1 MGEELQ
7 SWKSVFRLGEL
18 LELAAARKQAQSHNK
33 LYGNL
38 TFSQSLVCIALIRL
52 LEKQPEGVTLKQLSA
67 ELEVTPGAASEL
79 VEELVKKGVVSRTRS
94 ETDRRAV
101 CIRFLDNVMAMH
113 RAASKEIENTYRKML
128 SVLSAEELSEW
139 ERLLDKILNSYQKGQ
154 N

>member
-38 TFSQSLVCIALIRL
+38 TFSQSRVCIALIRL

-94 ETDRRAV
+94 ETNRRAV

-113 RAASKEIENTYRKML
+113 RTASKEIESTYRKML

>member
-18 LELAAARKQAQSHNK
+18 LELAAARKQAQSHNR

-38 TFSQSLVCIALIRL
+38 TFSQSRVCIALIRL

-79 VEELVKKGVVSRTRS
+79 VEELVKKGVVSRLQEQKQSGHTLMDSLS
-94 ETDRRAV
+94 EDSR
-101 CIRFLDNVMAMH
+101 
-113 RAASKEIENTYRKML
+113 KEL
-128 SVLSAEELSEW
+128 EEL
-139 ERLLDKILNSYQKGQ
+139 KKQ
-154 N
+154 

>member
-38 TFSQSLVCIALIRL
+38 TFRQSRVCIALIRL

>member
-1 MGEELQ
+1 M
-7 SWKSVFRLGEL
+7 
-18 LELAAARKQAQSHNK
+18 
-33 LYGNL
+33 
-38 TFSQSLVCIALIRL
+38 
-52 LEKQPEGVTLKQLSA
+52 TLKQLSA

>member
-38 TFSQSLVCIALIRL
+38 TFSQSRVCIALIRL

-79 VEELVKKGVVSRTRS
+79 VEELVKKGVISRTRS
-94 ETDRRAV
+94 ESDAV
-101 CIRFLDNVMAMH
+101 CIRFLDNVTAMH
-113 RAASKEIENTYRKML
+113 RTASKEIENTYRKML